1 MNNAVE
7 MTDKI
12 RDTMT
17 AHDRC
22 SVIKVMGRR
31 CGNLAIGVGIA
42 TGATGILIPEVKFDF
57 EKDVIDRIELTKST
71 GKEHFIFI
79 ASEGT
84 EGIDNLHKRIEERT
98 GIKSIEC
105 VLGYVQRGGSPSVKD
120 RIIGSEMGEFA
131 ARLLRDG
138 IKNSKMIIYKNSK
151 VDELD
156 LEAGLAVK
164 GEFVKDLYNL
174 SYVIST

>member
-1 MNNAVE
+1 MNYQKRGIQCIGIPGTIDNDIAASDYTIGFDTAMNNAVE
-7 MTDKI
+7 MSDKI

-98 GIKSIEC
+98 GIKSIESC
-105 VLGYVQRGGSPSVKD
+105 RTGICS
-120 RIIGSEMGEFA
+120 
-131 ARLLRDG
+131 ARW
-138 IKNSKMIIYKNSK
+138 KPKC
-151 VDELD
+151 
-156 LEAGLAVK
+156 K
-164 GEFVKDLYNL
+164 GQNYRK
-174 SYVIST
+174 